1 MKTLKTN
8 LKIKLYKIIFT
19 ILILSGV
26 VTIILIGIKYL
37 GDYKIEKENKEILE
51 TFSKTDF
58 SDLEVE
64 TQETEEN
71 YTEAQKLRQ
80 VDKSN
85 ATTLK
90 QRPLFPSERE
100 CFLGFSVICQQ
111 SDRSL

>member
-8 LKIKLYKIIFT
+8 LKIKIYKIIFT

-51 TFSKTDF
+51 TFYKTDF
-58 SDLEVE
+58 SDLGVE

-90 QRPLFPSERE
+90 QQTEINGYKLVNL
-100 CFLGFSVICQQ
+100 CK
-111 SDRSL
+111 SLIKTL